1 MSLQEK
7 TKKTMNHNG
16 KEFSYYSLPELQKAG
31 YNVRR
36 LPLSLRIIT
45 ESLLRN
51 IDGVRV
57 REEVDEKLLKTKI
70 VDGMEP
76 FDPKEPPWVVSGTFK

>member
-16 KEFSYYSLPELQKAG
+16 KEFSYYSLPELEKLG
-31 YNVRR
+31 YNVKR
-36 LPLSLRIIT
+36 LPLSMRIII

-57 REEVDEKLLKTKI
+57 REEDLMNVLKW
-70 VDGMEP
+70 E
-76 FDPKEPPWVVSGTFK
+76 